1 MASRRSDVRPS
12 CRKKI
17 RWPSPHRGAVRN
29 SSPFAFPWV
38 MLSASLGPML
48 CSNKSENRLARF
60 PLSAG
65 LATFP
70 VGRDGV
76 WHNAQPI
83 SLNNLL
89 LDGRRRVG
97 GGGWGSQETHEERKL
112 HRIAG
117 DVRRLGR
124 LEISVIFRGCV
135 EQTPCGL
142 IPFLREQLVG
152 YALLHV
158 IGFA

>member
-29 SSPFAFPWV
+29 SSPLAFPWV

-48 CSNKSENRLARF
+48 CSNKSENRLACF

-65 LATFP
+65 LDTFP
-70 VGRDGV
+70 VWRDGV

-83 SLNNLL
+83 SLNDLL
-89 LDGRRRVG
+89 PLMVDGVSEAGAG
-97 GGGWGSQETHEERKL
+97 GARKL
-112 HRIAG
+112 MKSANFTAS
-117 DVRRLGR
+117 LGT
-124 LEISVIFRGCV
+124 SVGWV
-135 EQTPCGL
+135 ASK
-142 IPFLREQLVG
+142 LV
-152 YALLHV
+152 
-158 IGFA
+158 

>member
-1 MASRRSDVRPS
+1 MSPDGLQQVRCASVVQEENPLAQ
-12 CRKKI
+12 
-17 RWPSPHRGAVRN
+17 PHRGAVRN
-29 SSPFAFPWV
+29 SSPLAFPWV

-60 PLSAG
+60 PRSAG

-89 LDGRRRVG
+89 PLMVDGVSEAGVG
-97 GGGWGSQETHEERKL
+97 GARK
-112 HRIAG
+112 IMKSAKFTPT
-117 DVRRLGR
+117 LGAAA
-124 LEISVIFRGCV
+124 S
-135 EQTPCGL
+135 
-142 IPFLREQLVG
+142 LV
-152 YALLHV
+152 ASTL
-158 IGFA
+158 

>member
-1 MASRRSDVRPS
+1 MASSRSDVRPS

-29 SSPFAFPWV
+29 SSPLAFPWV

-60 PLSAG
+60 PRSAG
-65 LATFP
+65 LDTFP

-89 LDGRRRVG
+89 PLMVDGD
-97 GGGWGSQETHEERKL
+97 RKST
-112 HRIAG
+112 
-117 DVRRLGR
+117 RLNSSHGY
-124 LEISVIFRGCV
+124 ISYAVFCLKKKRG
-135 EQTPCGL
+135 L
-142 IPFLREQLVG
+142 LV
-152 YALLHV
+152 HS
-158 IGFA
+158 

>member
-1 MASRRSDVRPS
+1 MASRRSIVRPS

-29 SSPFAFPWV
+29 SSPFAFPWR

-48 CSNKSENRLARF
+48 CSNKSENRLACF

-65 LATFP
+65 LDTFP
-70 VGRDGV
+70 VWRYGV

-89 LDGRRRVG
+89 PLMVDGVSEAGAG
-97 GGGWGSQETHEERKL
+97 GARETHEERKL
-112 HRIAG
+112 HRVAG
-117 DVRRLGR
+117 HL
-124 LEISVIFRGCV
+124 
-135 EQTPCGL
+135 
-142 IPFLREQLVG
+142 
-152 YALLHV
+152 
-158 IGFA
+158 

>member
-29 SSPFAFPWV
+29 SSPLAFPWR

-60 PLSAG
+60 PRSAG
-65 LATFP
+65 LDTFP

-89 LDGRRRVG
+89 PLMVDGVSEAGAG
-97 GGGWGSQETHEERKL
+97 GGREHMQKPNLTPP
-112 HRIAG
+112 
-117 DVRRLGR
+117 LGPT
-124 LEISVIFRGCV
+124 L
-135 EQTPCGL
+135 GL
-142 IPFLREQLVG
+142 VATKIV
-152 YALLHV
+152 
-158 IGFA
+158 